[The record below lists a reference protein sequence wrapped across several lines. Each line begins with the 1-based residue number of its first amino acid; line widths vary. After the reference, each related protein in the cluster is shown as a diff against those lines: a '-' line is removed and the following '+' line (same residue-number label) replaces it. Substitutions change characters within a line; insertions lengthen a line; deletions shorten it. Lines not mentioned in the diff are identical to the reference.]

1 MRSALLVILVIG
13 VTSGLVGGTA
23 ALFNATT
30 TNPGFV
36 ATPSLPGPTGPL
48 TATIANATISL
59 TWTNGGLGSGNEYE
73 VYRSNGGN
81 VLATA
86 PANCPVNTGG
96 TGDTAYTAGTAI
108 GNAAGTPL
116 TDGTTAT
123 MTSTAN
129 GFLCYMLFG
138 AYTSGGV
145 PSAPT
150 WLSHPVAAPWN
161 PIASA
166 HLPLLVT
173 SVIFTCNAGTCGG
186 ATTTFDTNDT
196 IQLTYNQPTTHPAL
210 GGGGTNNVCMDS
222 ATGTI
227 YLASTYANPTCGK
240 IAGLGSIAP
249 PNPTCGCYSVAT
261 AGKDPGYTATFTWN
275 PAAGSGC
282 PNTSTVNNTVL
293 CIKLTAN
300 KNTPFSLTDATSTW
314 TLTPSTTA
322 SVQSNDP
329 TAGNRVSV
337 CTTSAACTPG
347 TTTRP

>member
-1 MRSALLVILVIG
+1 MILVIG
-13 VTSGLVGGTA
+13 VTSALVGGTA

-59 TWTNGGLGSGNEYE
+59 TWTNGGLGNGNEYE
-73 VYRSNGGN
+73 IYRSNGGN

-96 TGDTAYTAGTAI
+96 TGDTSYTAGTAI

-116 TDGTTAT
+116 TDATTAT

-138 AYTSGGV
+138 AFTSGSV

-150 WLSHPVAAPWN
+150 WLSHPVAVPWN

-166 HLPLLVT
+166 HLPLFVT
-173 SVIFTCNAGTCGG
+173 NVTFTDNAGACAGG
-186 ATTTFDTNDT
+186 SCTLDTGDT
-196 IQLTYNQPTTHPAL
+196 IQLTYNQPTTHPAIA
-210 GGGGTNNVCMDS
+210 GNTDVCIDRT
-222 ATGTI
+222 TGVI
-227 YLASTYANPTCGK
+227 YLGASFANPTCSNTGQVGV
-240 IAGLGSIAP
+240 ISP
-249 PNPTCGCYSVAT
+249 PAACGCWTT
-261 AGKDPGYTATFTWN
+261 ASGTKDPDYTATWTWN

-282 PNTSTVNNTVL
+282 PTTGTANGTVL
-293 CIKLTAN
+293 CIRVTTS
-300 KNTPFSLTDATSTW
+300 KNTPLTFTNTTSTW

-322 SVQSNDP
+322 NVQSND
-329 TAGNRVSV
+329 AIVGNRVSV
-337 CTTSAACTPG
+337 CTASLACTPG